1 MAENG
6 YELKLSVDDEIRKQ
20 MGNTNFDLLLKE
32 KLQEELKAPQLD
44 VKLKPD
50 TKPGQK
56 AEKDVV
62 LIILAAGFTAGM
74 VGTAVSKV
82 LRTWLNRNRPGQDG
96 SVTPTYEDNTSFKG
110 KALGVEF
117 EISSTSKG

>member
-1 MAENG
+1 MAETE
-6 YELKLSVDDEIRKQ
+6 YQLKLSLDEEIRKQ
-20 MGNTNFDLLLKE
+20 MGNTNFDLLLKNE
-32 KLQEELKAPQLD
+32 LQKELQAPQLE
-44 VKLKPD
+44 VQLKPD
-50 TKPGQK
+50 TKPGEK

-96 SVTPTYEDNTSFKG
+96 SVTQTYEDNTTFKG
-110 KALGVEF
+110 KGLGVEF
-117 EISSTSKG
+117 EISSKSKG